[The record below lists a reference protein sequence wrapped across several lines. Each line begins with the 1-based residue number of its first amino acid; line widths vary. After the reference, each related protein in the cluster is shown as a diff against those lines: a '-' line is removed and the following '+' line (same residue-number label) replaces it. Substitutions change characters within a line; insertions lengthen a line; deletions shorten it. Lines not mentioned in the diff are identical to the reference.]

1 MQSKGG
7 DRVDASDSPKQV
19 DEYHLSNILEGR
31 PAQLSADNAIK
42 RERTLMHNLF
52 A

>member
-1 MQSKGG
+1 MHVEGG

-19 DEYHLSNILEGR
+19 DEYHLSKILEGR

-42 RERTLMHNLF
+42 RDRTLMHKLF